1 MKRLL
6 LAVFTLGMALTG
18 YAQTTPTTQVKT
30 IADLV
35 ALGIPT
41 INNRLSALV
50 TGRVT
55 ENDGGGGVFFYDG
68 ASAVTTNLGT
78 VFKPAASSGRWI
90 REFSGAV
97 NVKWFGAI
105 GDNATD
111 ATTAIQAALNYT
123 SQTNAVYVP
132 PGVYVIS
139 ESLTFPGFNAGSI
152 STVELFGDGSLS
164 SILINR
170 ATADKP
176 TLLINKSNATVHD
189 LGFLGDGGYPNNGI
203 KVASGGQLST
213 IRNCWIDAYGDGI
226 WVEATHSLT
235 IKDNYGAGNNLGAV
249 RTQWAGS
256 SWSWASTNAF
266 IKIAIPNAGFMNHLV
281 VTGNKNE
288 SYPYQLYTA
297 QAGSGYGFSFFIRD
311 NQWEGATSGIYL
323 KGVYDGDISGNY
335 LGEGSTGYS
344 IDMDACR
351 NWKLGPNYIHFSGSE
366 SLNSTIRLNDVQ
378 STFVC
383 GGVNRIVLTGTT
395 DGNVITGFVD
405 YIQDESSD
413 RLTSY
418 VNVRQSQFATPNFTV
433 NRINGQGFIS
443 NNDATT
449 VGYPYTKVGDLM
461 WNTSTTTNTVPGWV
475 CVTNSYVT
483 ALSQTVG
490 VGPAPSLLQA
500 FYHETSADFRV
511 TVQTGGATGTA
522 TYEVESKTPPGGGA
536 FAVIAT
542 AVASTELAH
551 FVGASFGI
559 KWPTGATYVSGDQW
573 TFTGY
578 TAGWVPMLPLP
589 TAGGNANFI
598 SASIGPPIYTGNW
611 NQQFN
616 IVADGSNG
624 FVGARLRNKGTAAGD
639 DVGLIFDTETS
650 REGIFGIDR
659 STGLFTFGG
668 GTDFT
673 LPKLTISLSGN
684 ETINYGDL
692 TLATAGNGFKV
703 KEGSNARMGT
713 ATLVGGTI
721 AVANTS
727 VTANTRIFISRST
740 TGGTEG
746 HLSTTQIASTSFT
759 VNSSSG
765 TDTSTVNWLLIEPS
779 P

>member
-1 MKRLL
+1 
-6 LAVFTLGMALTG
+6 
-18 YAQTTPTTQVKT
+18 
-30 IADLV
+30 
-35 ALGIPT
+35 
-41 INNRLSALV
+41 
-50 TGRVT
+50 
-55 ENDGGGGVFFYDG
+55 
-68 ASAVTTNLGT
+68 
-78 VFKPAASSGRWI
+78 
-90 REFSGAV
+90 V

-266 IKIAIPNAGFMNHLV
+266 IKIAIPNGGFMNHLV

-288 SYPYQLYTA
+288 GYPYQLYTA
-297 QAGSGYGFSFFIRD
+297 QAGTGYGFSFFIRD
-311 NQWEGATSGIYL
+311 NQWEGSTSGIYL
-323 KGVYDGDISGNY
+323 KGISDGEISGNY
-335 LGEGSTGYS
+335 LGEGATGYS
-344 IDMDACR
+344 IDMDDCR
-351 NWKLGPNYIHFSGSE
+351 NWKLGPNYIHYLGPDA
-366 SLNSTIRLNDVQ
+366 LPSTIRLNDVLA
-378 STFVC
+378 TFVC

-395 DGNVITGFVD
+395 AGNVVTGFVD

-418 VNVRQSQFATPNFTV
+418 ANVRQAVFGTPNSTV

-500 FYHETSADFRV
+500 FYPETSADFRV
-511 TVQTGGATGTA
+511 TVQTGGVTGTA
-522 TYEVESKTPPGGGA
+522 TYEVESKTPPGGGV

-551 FVGASFGI
+551 FVTSSFGI

-589 TAGGNANFI
+589 TASGQANFVNL
-598 SASIGPPIYTGNW
+598 SVGSPLYTAAW
-611 NQQFN
+611 TQQFN
-616 IVADGSNG
+616 IAADGANSL
-624 FVGARLRNKGTAAGD
+624 VGARLRNIGVDTLD
-639 DVGLIFDTETS
+639 DVGIIFDTQSS
-650 REGIFGIDR
+650 RTGVLGIERD
-659 STGLFTFGG
+659 TGLFTVGS

-673 LPKLTISLSGN
+673 APRLTINISG
-684 ETINYGDL
+684 TGTVNYGDF

-746 HLSTTQIASTSFT
+746 TLSTTQIASTSFT
-759 VNSSSG
+759 VNSTSG